1 MRRFLLTTLTI
12 AGSLGLAHGQ
22 AGVGKK
28 FDTRDP
34 HECSALPKVTGS
46 APSPGQI
53 RDLVT
58 CKSESTGGC
67 CIYLVENVKVE
78 IGKSR
83 PFSSWSDV
91 GNQDIDH
98 SQPVYPIR
106 GTADKYQCQPPGGPP
121 YPPKGKNCA
130 VRMAS
135 PFQGICYKTTFGD
148 WSCPVQ
154 DAENP
159 LKGVQANMPPP
170 K

>member
-1 MRRFLLTTLTI
+1 MRTFLMTVLTI

-148 WSCPVQ
+148 WSCPVT

>member
-1 MRRFLLTTLTI
+1 MRTFLMTVLTI

-148 WSCPVQ
+148 WSCPVT

-159 LKGVQANMPPP
+159 LKGVQPNMPPP

>member
-1 MRRFLLTTLTI
+1 MTVLTI